1 MPSRTRIAVSTSP
14 ESGASGAA
22 NVTRVALRFPASL
35 DHRPVAI
42 ALISALIQQV
52 ELADRNFR
60 NEMVTAFGEAFN
72 NIVNH
77 GYRGR
82 RDGML
87 DVEAEMTADRMTLR
101 LIDTGQ
107 SVAFG
112 EVEPPDLDSLPESGM
127 GVFMIHALVD
137 DVQYQGGPPN
147 VLTLVKRT
155 PPVEDAG

>member
-1 MPSRTRIAVSTSP
+1 MVSRTRMAVSTSP

-22 NVTRVALRFPASL
+22 HVTQVALRFPATL
-35 DHRPVAI
+35 EYRPVAI
-42 ALISALIQQV
+42 DLVTALIHQV
-52 ELADRNFR
+52 EGADRTFR

-87 DVEAEMTADRMTLR
+87 DIEAEMTADRMILR

-107 SVAFG
+107 SVAFND
-112 EVEPPDLDSLPESGM
+112 VEPPDLDSLPESGM

-137 DVQYQGGPPN
+137 DVQYRGGSPN

-155 PPVEDAG
+155 TSVEDAG